1 MDFLRIYLLMGLVA
15 HKIVWEVLKL
25 RNPASRAR
33 NVSDQPFRLTLVKAV
48 KVGILLGLIAQT
60 FVGEVLPIGGDSN
73 ASRIIGIVSYTLG
86 LVIAI
91 VSRIQL
97 GKNWSDIE
105 SAQVLSNHSIVS
117 NGVYRYIRHPIYV
130 GDLIMLLGFELYLNS
145 WLVLGVLLLIPVV
158 LWKAVREEKALASV
172 LPGYDEYCART
183 KRFIPFIV

>member
-1 MDFLRIYLLMGLVA
+1 MDLLRIYLLAGLVA
-15 HKIVWEVLKL
+15 HKVVWEILKL
-25 RNPASRAR
+25 RNPEGRAR
-33 NVSDQPFRLTLVKAV
+33 KRSNHPLHLTLVKAV
-48 KVGILLGLIAQT
+48 KVGILLGLVVQT
-60 FVGEVLPIGGDSN
+60 FVGEVLPIIGD
-73 ASRIIGIVSYTLG
+73 ATTSRVVGIGLYTLG
-86 LVIAI
+86 LAIAI

-105 SAQVLSNHSIVS
+105 SAQVLSGHAIVS

-145 WLVLGVLLLIPVV
+145 WLVVGVLLLIPVV
-158 LWKAVREEKALASV
+158 LWKAVREEKALAST